1 MKKVLQYIKLFLS
14 GIVFGIANIIPG
26 VSGGTMLVVFGIY
39 DQLTEAI
46 SGIKAIFRNI
56 VFLLIFGLGAG
67 VGLLGF
73 ASVISFLLAPEN
85 GLNVQTYM
93 YFIGLILGSVPMIY
107 RMGTSEAKVKPL
119 CAVPF
124 ILAMAAV
131 IGLSVL
137 DKNFIAPAAEVVS
150 GFDIV
155 MTVKL
160 LICAVI
166 AAVAMIIP
174 GLSGSFIMMLLGVY
188 ETIVSA
194 IRISELNFYV
204 IAPVAVGVII
214 GIIGGAKV
222 ISILIKKY
230 KLMVY
235 SAIMGL
241 VIGSVYAILPEGF
254 GFDLKTGYGFLCLLF
269 GVLTSVLVEKLG
281 GSENSSQQ

>member
-1 MKKVLQYIKLFLS
+1 MKKVLQYIKVFLC
-14 GIVFGIANIIPG
+14 GIVFGVANIIPG

-46 SGIKAIFRNI
+46 SGVKAIIRNI
-56 VFLLIFGLGAG
+56 VFLLFFGLGAG

-73 ASVISFLLAPEN
+73 ASVISMLFQN
-85 GLNVQTYM
+85 FGVQTNM

-107 RMGTSEAKVKPL
+107 HMGTSESKVKPL
-119 CAVPF
+119 CALPF
-124 ILAMAAV
+124 ILALGVVVLLAV
-131 IGLSVL
+131 LEQMNIV
-137 DKNFIAPAAEVVS
+137 PAADVVS
-150 GFDIV
+150 GFDIG
-155 MTVKL
+155 MSIKL
-160 LICAVI
+160 FVCAII

-188 ETIVSA
+188 ETIIGA
-194 IRISELNFYV
+194 IQIKALNFYV
-204 IAPVAVGVII
+204 IIPVALGVII

-241 VIGSVYAILPEGF
+241 VVGSVYAILPEGF
-254 GFDLKTGYGFLCLLF
+254 GFNLQTGYGFVCLLF
-269 GVLTSVLVEKLG
+269 GVLTSVLVAKLG
-281 GSENSSQQ
+281 KSEE